1 MTNLTEIGEHE
12 LQLTLSD
19 VVLTADLELPL
30 NATGL
35 VIFAH
40 GSGSSRRS
48 PRNRMVAQY
57 LGDLGLATLLFDLLT
72 EPEQRRDETTRALRF
87 DIAMLSRRLIGV
99 IDVMRDHPALTAMDV
114 GLFGASTGAAAALIA
129 AAERASI
136 IKAVVSRGG
145 RTDLAAAAI
154 ERVEAATLLLV
165 GEHDQAV
172 IEWNQQTAARL
183 HAPHRLEVIPGASHL
198 FEEPGKL
205 LSMAE
210 RAGDWF
216 LKYLRRHD

>member
-1 MTNLTEIGEHE
+1 MNDLTQIGVHE
-12 LQLTLSD
+12 LQLALPD
-19 VVLTADLELPL
+19 VELIADLELPL
-30 NATGL
+30 NAVGL

-40 GSGSSRRS
+40 GSGSSRKS

-57 LGDLGLATLLFDLLT
+57 LGDLGLATVLFDLLT
-72 EPEQRRDETTRALRF
+72 EPEQRRDEATRALRF
-87 DIAMLSRRLIGV
+87 DIALLSRRLIGV
-99 IDVMRDHPALTAMDV
+99 IDVLRKQPALAAIDV

-129 AAERASI
+129 AAERPQV

-154 ERVEAATLLLV
+154 ELVEAATLLLV
-165 GEHDQAV
+165 GEYDQSV
-172 IEWNQQTAARL
+172 IDWNQQTAARL

-216 LKYLRRHD
+216 LKYLQRHD